1 MSALKTEIT
10 MIFSARLISAI
21 VSRWLTW
28 NGVEMIRYPLTVLLL
43 ILPTLLA
50 QAQTK
55 YFRCTDQWGHA
66 VFSERPCGADAK
78 EGSIE
83 GPSAPE
89 QSKPSSV
96 SSSTTSQPVG
106 TETFSHEITR
116 AKRRL
121 TEIETLLERGVKK
134 IAQYEEERDREVRQ
148 LNSQTRYVGSLG
160 AAVAWQDDVAQE
172 VRTVKGQ
179 YNAKIQDEQ
188 DEVKDLKREKKNL
201 KKTLAE
207 S

>member
-1 MSALKTEIT
+1 
-10 MIFSARLISAI
+10 MIFSAGLISAI

-28 NGVEMIRYPLTVLLL
+28 DRVEMIRYPLIVLLL
-43 ILPTLLA
+43 MLPALVA

-55 YFRCTDQWGHA
+55 YFRCTDQWGHP

-89 QSKPSSV
+89 QSKPSSG

-106 TETFSHEITR
+106 KETFSHEITR

-148 LNSQTRYVGSLG
+148 LNSQTRYVGSVG

-179 YNAKIQDEQ
+179 YNAKIQDER

>member
-1 MSALKTEIT
+1 MT
-10 MIFSARLISAI
+10 
-21 VSRWLTW
+21 
-28 NGVEMIRYPLTVLLL
+28 RYPLIVLLL
-43 ILPTLLA
+43 ILPALLV

-55 YFRCTDQWGHA
+55 YYRCTDQWGHA

-89 QSKPSSV
+89 QSKPSAGTR
-96 SSSTTSQPVG
+96 STTSQPAG

-121 TEIETLLERGVKK
+121 TEIETLVERSVKK
-134 IAQYEEERDREVRQ
+134 VAKYEEERDQEVRR
-148 LNSQTRYVGSLG
+148 LNSQTRYVGSVG
-160 AAVAWQDDVAQE
+160 AAVAWQDDVAEE

-179 YNAKIQDEQ
+179 YNSKIQYER
-188 DEVKDLKREKKNL
+188 DEVKDLKREKKDL
-201 KKTLAE
+201 KKTLAA